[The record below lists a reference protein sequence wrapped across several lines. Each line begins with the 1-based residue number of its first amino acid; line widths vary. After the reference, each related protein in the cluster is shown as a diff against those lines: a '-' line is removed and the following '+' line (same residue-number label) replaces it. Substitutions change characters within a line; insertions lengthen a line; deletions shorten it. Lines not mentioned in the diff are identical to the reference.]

1 MLIVYTLFW
10 SQAVLYGFKM
20 KMKVLTWDQGNE
32 INDVKGKIFL
42 SKPRLQLL
50 GEKHVFNIFFNKH
63 EDEFSTF
70 EVVADFITS
79 SANREK

>member
-1 MLIVYTLFW
+1 
-10 SQAVLYGFKM
+10 M